1 MSIAGLRSPKGSF
14 RQAMTSNGSLQK
26 RLLVG
31 ALVCFCLLIVFH
43 IGLVGTTWGQQLDAD
58 AYLGRGAFSRKVTF
72 WDGVLLMRVT
82 SVTVMGLAGLL
93 LLIGIVRRSILVGAV
108 AAVGF
113 GAAVGGAEILK
124 QVFPWRALVPD
135 DARLGEFLQFGS
147 YPSGHATIGTAFA
160 LGLLLVSPARWRPW
174 LAVVAGAASSAFTAG
189 VLFDGWHR
197 GSDALGALAWSGLCM
212 NLAASLA
219 VRFGARPAIS
229 KNNQA
234 VLYSVGVGV
243 SMIAGMFLISLTAAH
258 QYPYGDLPFF
268 LLAALIIAGSFS
280 LTAWYAWQLRDIEF
294 SKTRIARDERERN
307 VP

>member
-1 MSIAGLRSPKGSF
+1 MIW
-14 RQAMTSNGSLQK
+14 N
-26 RLLVG
+26 
-31 ALVCFCLLIVFH
+31 
-43 IGLVGTTWGQQLDAD
+43 
-58 AYLGRGAFSRKVTF
+58 
-72 WDGVLLMRVT
+72 VLLLMTVT
-82 SVTVMGLAGLL
+82 SVTVIGLAGVL
-93 LLIGIVRRSILVGAV
+93 LLIGILRRSMQVGV
-108 AAVGF
+108 MAAVGF
-113 GAAVGGAEILK
+113 GAAVAGAEILK

-135 DARLGEFLQFGS
+135 DARLVKYLQFGS
-147 YPSGHATIGTAFA
+147 YPSGHATIGAAFA

-174 LAVVAGAASSAFTAG
+174 LAVVAGAVSSAFTAG

-268 LLAALIIAGSFS
+268 LLAGLIIAGSFS
-280 LTAWYAWQLRDIEF
+280 LNAWDALQFRHIEF
-294 SKTRIARDERERN
+294 SKA
-307 VP
+307 

>member
-1 MSIAGLRSPKGSF
+1 MACD
-14 RQAMTSNGSLQK
+14 GSLQK

-31 ALVCFCLLIVFH
+31 ALVCLCLLIVFH
-43 IGLVGTTWGQQLDAD
+43 IALIGTGWGHQLDAD
-58 AYLGRGAFSRKVTF
+58 AYLGRGAFSRKVMIL
-72 WDGVLLMRVT
+72 DSVLLMRVT
-82 SVTVMGLAGLL
+82 SATVIGLAGLL
-93 LLIGIVRRSILVGAV
+93 LLIGILRRSIPVGV
-108 AAVGF
+108 MAAVGF

-124 QVFPWRALVPD
+124 QVFPWRALVSD
-135 DARLGEFLQFGS
+135 DARLGEYLQFGT
-147 YPSGHATIGTAFA
+147 YPSGHATVGTAFA

-189 VLFDGWHR
+189 VFFGGWHR

-219 VRFGARPAIS
+219 VRFGWRPAIS
-229 KNNQA
+229 KNNHA

-258 QYPYGDLPFF
+258 QYPYGDLPFL

-294 SKTRIARDERERN
+294 SKA
-307 VP
+307 